1 MVRTVLS
8 RRSEQHGPEESLC
21 GRRVKRGCR
30 RRGRG
35 RHARM
40 TRNGRVCA
48 RPSESSG
55 EGCVAGLP
63 GLAACECGFRVR
75 LPSAARRRLAGF
87 CARPLPAL
95 RSRRCPANTE
105 ARGPGLALKAEAKR
119 RRACCWGARVRGR
132 GANRGWGRGVPA
144 TPGPGAPR
152 WRAGEAP
159 PRPHVTFSCCL
170 LPVVVTAK
178 KVSPRHGAVT
188 VEMVKH
194 VPVVSGASGLTRTY
208 GKESG

>member
-1 MVRTVLS
+1 MWPPCEAWVQEAGTRPS
-8 RRSEQHGPEESLC
+8 RPDDEKRPRLC
-21 GRRVKRGCR
+21 AAFRKQRRRVCSR
-30 RRGRG
+30 
-35 RHARM
+35 
-40 TRNGRVCA
+40 TA
-48 RPSESSG
+48 RPRR
-55 EGCVAGLP
+55 L
-63 GLAACECGFRVR
+63 RVR

-159 PRPHVTFSCCL
+159 LRPHVTFSCCL

-178 KVSPRHGAVT
+178 KVLPRHGAVT

-194 VPVVSGASGLTRTY
+194 VPVVSGASGLTCTY